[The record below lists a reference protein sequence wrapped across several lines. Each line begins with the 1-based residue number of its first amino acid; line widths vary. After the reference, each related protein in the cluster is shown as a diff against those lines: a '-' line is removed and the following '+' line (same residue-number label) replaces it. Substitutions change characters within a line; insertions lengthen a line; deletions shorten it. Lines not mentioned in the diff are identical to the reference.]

1 MTTTEEIRQELNE
14 AKVKEQKAEAAVQEF
29 EGRYG
34 GRLTW
39 LEDKLRVNEGT
50 EGTEG
55 TAEERAEKT
64 RLEKRRESLEADK
77 RECRQQVEKLQRD
90 LTEAMKTQP
99 GNNFVTWALGTQ
111 SSDSGIG
118 T

>member
-39 LEDKLRVNEGT
+39 LEDKLWVN
-50 EGTEG
+50 EG

-64 RLEKRRESLEADK
+64 QLEKRRESLEADK
-77 RECRQQVEKLQRD
+77 RERLKQVEELQRV
-90 LTEAMKTQP
+90 LTTATTTQP
-99 GNNFVTWALGTQ
+99 GNDFV
-111 SSDSGIG
+111 
-118 T
+118 